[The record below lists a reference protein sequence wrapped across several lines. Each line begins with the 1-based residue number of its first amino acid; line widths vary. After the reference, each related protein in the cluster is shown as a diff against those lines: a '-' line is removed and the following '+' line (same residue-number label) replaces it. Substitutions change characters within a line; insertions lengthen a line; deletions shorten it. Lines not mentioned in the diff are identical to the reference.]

1 MTKSALYIETDVPRP
16 TPLVCRLRGR
26 GYTSGK
32 TLGQVQWGPPHCMVS
47 EHFSSRTRTPFQQ
60 IPHQGMNM
68 SDIVWAYP
76 TKDGRGA
83 VEVMFSNATSG
94 EPCATLTPPAC
105 LRACTTN
112 HAAWAC
118 WLSFH
123 MHDREIS

>member
-1 MTKSALYIETDVPRP
+1 MCPGQPLWFSACVAVDTPLARRLVKFSGARP
-16 TPLVCRLRGR
+16 TAWSLN
-26 GYTSGK
+26 T
-32 TLGQVQWGPPHCMVS
+32 
-47 EHFSSRTRTPFQQ
+47 FSFRTRTPFQQ

-94 EPCATLTPPAC
+94 EPCATLTPTAC

-123 MHDREIS
+123 VHDREIS